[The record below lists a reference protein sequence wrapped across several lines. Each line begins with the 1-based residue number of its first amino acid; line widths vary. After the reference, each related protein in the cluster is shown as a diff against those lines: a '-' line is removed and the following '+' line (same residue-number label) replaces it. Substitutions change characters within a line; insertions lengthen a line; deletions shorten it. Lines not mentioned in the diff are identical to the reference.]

1 MGEIIA
7 RTSCPICGEG
17 NQDVKINKNGN
28 LYMYCDNRCSIRF
41 NPKESREALELLRA
55 GRVAKTKNMLLVP
68 IYAKIRTEEE
78 QILQKN
84 AKNEQKTLKNNIS
97 EVKNDGQTASYG
109 RNLFNGRADGEH
121 SGTGAAA
128 KPAGGFL
135 SWLLDDDSDD
145 D

>member
-7 RTSCPICGEG
+7 RTSCPICGES
-17 NQDVKINKNGN
+17 NQDIKINKNGN

-68 IYAKIRTEEE
+68 IYTKLRTEEE
-78 QILQKN
+78 QKLQKN
-84 AKNEQKTLKNNIS
+84 AKNEQKTLKNNIN
-97 EVKNDGQTASYG
+97 EVKNDGQTSDYRRNTIDG
-109 RNLFNGRADGEH
+109 RTSGEY
-121 SGTGAAA
+121 SGAGAAA

-135 SWLLDDDSDD
+135 SWLLDDDSDE
-145 D
+145 